1 MRAIDHNLIQTTLN
15 ALVRGLQLC
24 EFLHSLFLK
33 LNQERKLTTSTM
45 IDSATRKSTDDT
57 STGDASVHAQIHHR
71 TLASERERDK
81 RSSRF

>member
-1 MRAIDHNLIQTTLN
+1 MRAIDHNLKSRL
-15 ALVRGLQLC
+15 LYFVRGLQLC

-45 IDSATRKSTDDT
+45 FFSATRKSTDDT